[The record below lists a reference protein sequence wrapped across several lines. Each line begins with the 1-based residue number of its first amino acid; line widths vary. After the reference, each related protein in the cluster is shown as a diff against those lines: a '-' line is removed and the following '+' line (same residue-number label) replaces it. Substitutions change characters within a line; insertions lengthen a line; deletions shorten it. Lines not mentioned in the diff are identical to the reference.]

1 MNSAI
6 LQDRIMLVPL
16 LPAVIYQKNVTSTV
30 TAHPTLY
37 KILHTLLQ
45 LSKTPVKHLTCN
57 AWTNEISDFHGS
69 EN

>member
-6 LQDRIMLVPL
+6 LQDRIMLVSL
-16 LPAVIYQKNVTSTV
+16 LPGVIYQKNVTSII

-45 LSKTPVKHLTCN
+45 LSRTPVQHLTCN
-57 AWTNEISDFHGS
+57 AWTNEISGFHGG